1 MKRRPKGASKKKGR
15 RNRRSRVAKFLERVH
30 LNAAGVDIGSASHW
44 VAVPEDRD
52 DQPVREFKSFTPDLH
67 ALADWLDACGID
79 TIAMES
85 TGVYW
90 VPLFEILQER
100 GFEVLLVNAR
110 HVKGVPG
117 RKSDVSDCQWLQQL
131 HTFGLLRGSF
141 RPDAEITAIRTL
153 VRHRGTLVQE
163 AAAHIQRMQKSM
175 TLMNLQL
182 HNVLTDVTGVT
193 GMAILR
199 DIVAGHTDPAML
211 ARHRDYR
218 CKASEEEFVASLTGH
233 YRGELVFALRQSIE
247 LYDVYQDKI
256 RACDEQV
263 EVLIRALE
271 AQCPT
276 PEGEL
281 TARPRSKRPRKNEPH
296 FDIRSPLF
304 SLTGGVDITEVPG
317 IGPYGALQ
325 LISEI
330 GFDMSRWPSPGHFAS
345 WLTLAPHNKISGG
358 KLLGSAT
365 QPSSNRAA
373 KTLRLAVMSFTRS
386 DHALAAFYRRLAG
399 RIGKAKAITAT
410 ARKLAILIY
419 CMLRDRSPYREQP
432 AAVYDERHRK
442 RVLHGLRKRAQ
453 SLGFDLVQTDTGLV
467 LE

>member
-1 MKRRPKGASKKKGR
+1 MKRRPNATSKKKR
-15 RNRRSRVAKFLERVH
+15 QTHRKRVANFLEKIH
-30 LNAAGVDIGSASHW
+30 LNAAGIDIGSASHW

-52 DQPVREFKSFTPDLH
+52 DQAVREFKSFTPDLH
-67 ALADWLDACGID
+67 ALADWLDACDIE
-79 TIAMES
+79 TVAMES

-90 VPLFEILQER
+90 IPLFEILQER

-117 RKSDVSDCQWLQQL
+117 RKTDVVDCQWLQQL

-141 RPDAEITAIRTL
+141 RPDAEITALRTL
-153 VRHRGTLVQE
+153 VRHRGTLVRE
-163 AAAHIQRMQKSM
+163 AAAYIQRMHKTM
-175 TLMNLQL
+175 TLMNIQL
-182 HNVLTDVTGVT
+182 HNVITDVTGVT

-199 DIVAGHTDPAML
+199 DIVQGHTDPTLL

-218 CKASEEEFVASLTGH
+218 CKASKKEFIASLTGH
-233 YRGELVFALRQSIE
+233 YRPELVFALRQCIE

-256 RACDEQV
+256 RVCDEQI
-263 EVLIRALE
+263 EILFRTLQAH
-271 AQCPT
+271 CPT
-276 PEGEL
+276 PTQEL
-281 TARPRSKRPRKNEPH
+281 STRPSTKKPRKNEPH

-304 SLTGGVDITEVPG
+304 ALAGGVDITEVPG
-317 IGPYGALQ
+317 IGPYAALQ

-330 GFDMSRWPSPGHFAS
+330 GFDMSRWPSPAHFTS

-399 RIGKAKAITAT
+399 RIGKPQAITAT
-410 ARKLAILIY
+410 ARKLAIIIY
-419 CMLRDRSPYREQP
+419 CMLRDHTPYRDQP
-432 AAVYDERHRK
+432 AAVYDQRQRK
-442 RVLHGLRKRAQ
+442 RVIHGLRKRAQ
-453 SLGFDLVQTDTGLV
+453 SLGFDLVQLDTGLV
-467 LE
+467 LQ

>member
-1 MKRRPKGASKKKGR
+1 MKRRSKGASKKKGR
-15 RNRRSRVAKFLERVH
+15 RNRVAKFLERVH
-30 LNAAGVDIGSASHW
+30 LNAAGIDIGSASHW

-52 DQPVREFKSFTPDLH
+52 DQPVREFRSFTPDLH
-67 ALADWLDACGID
+67 ALADWLDVCGIE

-90 VPLFEILQER
+90 IPLFEILQER

-117 RKSDVSDCQWLQQL
+117 RKTDVTDCQWLQQL

-163 AAAHIQRMQKSM
+163 AAAHIQRMQKTM

-199 DIVAGHTDPAML
+199 DIVAGHTDPVVL

-218 CKASEEEFVASLTGH
+218 CKAPKEEFVASLTGH
-233 YRGELVFALRQSIE
+233 YRPELVFALRQSVE
-247 LYDVYQDKI
+247 LYDVYQDKVQ
-256 RACDEQV
+256 ACDEQI
-263 EVLIRALE
+263 EALIRALE

-276 PEGEL
+276 HDREL
-281 TARPRSKRPRKNEPH
+281 SPSPRTKRPRKNEPH

-304 SLTGGVDITEVPG
+304 SLSGGVDLTEVPG
-317 IGPYGALQ
+317 IGSYAALQ

-330 GFDMSRWPSPGHFAS
+330 GLDMSRWPSPGHFAS
-345 WLTLAPHNKISGG
+345 WLTLSPHNKISGG
-358 KLLGSAT
+358 KLLSSAT
-365 QPSSNRAA
+365 QPSANRAA
-373 KTLRLAVMSFTRS
+373 KTLRLA
-386 DHALAAFYRRLAG
+386 G
-399 RIGKAKAITAT
+399 RIGKPKAITAT

-419 CMLRDRSPYREQP
+419 CMLRDRSPYREQS

-442 RVLHGLRKRAQ
+442 RVLHGLRRRAQ
-453 SLGFDLVQTDTGLV
+453 SLGFDLVQIDNGLV